1 MPKSLESKGFFPSF
15 LVQESTFCT
24 RKEQKNIANIT
35 PKSNG
40 TYLIRISCGSDEAGK
55 PITKSRVFKPSK
67 PNLSYPKLN
76 KEIDA
81 FVKAFEEEIEQFG
94 LQERPDRIRFAAF
107 CETYLEIKK
116 STLAPTTFPFYESVV
131 REMLIPMFGTLR
143 MRDIRTHH
151 VQQFIQYLYNDRPR
165 GDGAEGH
172 IAPATVKRYTTVLR
186 SILTLAYKMEYIDE
200 DVGVSRRIEFPKADT
215 PEVEAFTM
223 EEVTDI
229 LQAAESEPLQIRAL
243 VEVALFTGLRR
254 GEIVG
259 LKWDDVDL
267 DKRLLSV
274 KRSIYKPKDQKALE
288 KAPKSKCS
296 IRTIAIPE
304 RLCDTLRA
312 YKEHQDRHASF
323 MGHAW
328 QNLGYIFTEEDGY
341 VMNPHTPTKQFAKFL
356 KRHNIRHLKFH
367 GLRHT
372 SATMLLANGCDIK
385 TVSVRLGHSDIETTN
400 IYVHALESVDRRAA
414 STFDRLLDKEDI

>member
-1 MPKSLESKGFFPSF
+1 M
-15 LVQESTFCT
+15 
-24 RKEQKNIANIT
+24 ANIT

-131 REMLIPMFGTLR
+131 RDMLIPMFGTLR

-259 LKWDDVDL
+259 LKWEDVDL

-312 YKEHQDRHASF
+312 YKEHQDRHSSF

-341 VMNPHTPTKQFAKFL
+341 VMNPHTPTKQFSKFL

>member
-1 MPKSLESKGFFPSF
+1 M
-15 LVQESTFCT
+15 
-24 RKEQKNIANIT
+24 ANIT

-143 MRDIRTHH
+143 MSDIRTHH

-223 EEVTDI
+223 EEVSDI

-259 LKWDDVDL
+259 LKWEDVDL
-267 DKRLLSV
+267 DKQLLSV

-341 VMNPHTPTKQFAKFL
+341 VMNPHTPTKQFSKFL

-414 STFDRLLDKEDI
+414 STFDRMLDKEDI

>member
-1 MPKSLESKGFFPSF
+1 M
-15 LVQESTFCT
+15 
-24 RKEQKNIANIT
+24 ANIT

-116 STLAPTTFPFYESVV
+116 STLAPMTFPFYESVV

-259 LKWDDVDL
+259 LKWKDVDF

-341 VMNPHTPTKQFAKFL
+341 VMNPHTPTKQFSKFL

>member
-1 MPKSLESKGFFPSF
+1 M
-15 LVQESTFCT
+15 
-24 RKEQKNIANIT
+24 ANIT

-131 REMLIPMFGTLR
+131 RDMLIPMFGTLR

-229 LQAAESEPLQIRAL
+229 LQAGESEPLQIRAL

-341 VMNPHTPTKQFAKFL
+341 VMNPHTPTKQFSKFL